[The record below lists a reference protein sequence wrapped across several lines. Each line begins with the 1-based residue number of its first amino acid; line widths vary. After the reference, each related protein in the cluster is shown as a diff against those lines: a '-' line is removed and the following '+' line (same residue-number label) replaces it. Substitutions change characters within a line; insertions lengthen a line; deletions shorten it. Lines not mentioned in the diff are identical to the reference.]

1 VPSFAWLIVASI
13 TFAQEDT
20 GAIFD
25 DVAPVDEEDAAR
37 VGDEPEVER
46 IVGQEAPS
54 MELLILGERQAEQ
67 ARAEVETRLEA
78 AGYEDG
84 VRRGDKVIYKH
95 PVHWKPRVVVY
106 DEGFM
111 VLRRQPPRVRAPEL
125 GDSPTNDV
133 PVAKWWPCLIIPTLC
148 VQAGGL
154 VVSPARFE
162 RQKELVVQ
170 ATEEPM
176 RAWADAISD
185 ESLADRLSGEIPAL
199 LQSIWYDGLDP
210 RTGQVLPSFDARRAA
225 LLDYWMTRAD
235 NRYGDAVREAVE
247 LFMAYEVQTSPYPY
261 SEDEIRQANE
271 RRTCSRTLS
280 LPPPDPTL

>member
-1 VPSFAWLIVASI
+1 MIPAVWLIVAS
-13 TFAQEDT
+13 FALAQEDT
-20 GAIFD
+20 GGIYD

-67 ARAEVETRLEA
+67 ARAEVEARLEA

-84 VRRGDKVIYKH
+84 VRRGDKVVYKH

-125 GDSPTNDV
+125 GNSPANDR
-133 PVAKWWPCLIIPTLC
+133 PVVKWWPCLIIPTLC

-176 RAWADAISD
+176 RVWADAISD

-199 LQSIWYDGLDP
+199 LQSIWYDGIDP
-210 RTGQVLPSFDARRAA
+210 RTGQALPTFDARRAA
-225 LLDYWMTRAD
+225 LLEFWMSRAD

-247 LFMAYEVQTSPYPY
+247 LFMAYEVQTSPHPY

-271 RRTCSRTLS
+271 RRTCNRALS
-280 LPPPDPTL
+280 LPPPEQTL

>member
-1 VPSFAWLIVASI
+1 VISAFWLIVVSI
-13 TFAQEDT
+13 ALAQEDT
-20 GAIFD
+20 GGIYD

-46 IVGQEAPS
+46 IVGRETPS
-54 MELLILGERQAEQ
+54 MEVLILGER
-67 ARAEVETRLEA
+67 RAEVAREEVENQLAA

-84 VRRGDKVIYKH
+84 VRRGDKVIYRH
-95 PVHWKPRVVVY
+95 PVHWKPRVVIY

-111 VLRRQPPRVRAPEL
+111 VLRRQPPRVRAPAI
-125 GDSPTNDV
+125 GNSPTNDI
-133 PVAKWWPCLIIPTLC
+133 PIAKWWPCLIIPTLC

-162 RQKELVVQ
+162 RQKEMVVE

-176 RAWADAISD
+176 RTWTDAISD
-185 ESLADRLSGEIPAL
+185 ESLAERLGGEIPAL
-199 LQSIWYDGLDP
+199 LQSIWYDGFDP
-210 RTGQVLPSFDARRAA
+210 RSGQALPSFDARRAA
-225 LLDYWMTRAD
+225 ILEFWMSRAD
-235 NRYGDAVREAVE
+235 NRYGDAVREVVE

-271 RRTCSRTLS
+271 RRTCNRTLS
-280 LPPPDPTL
+280 LPPPEQTL